1 MKIYIWETFEGAP
14 FDDSPASAT
23 LFTTEAEA
31 VQGIRD
37 YMDENSELQGDGVVD
52 VPLAPDGLD
61 AQAIIKWAKEQPE
74 WEDEARQ
81 WKFSIWDTDEKSSIV
96 VAGW

>member
-1 MKIYIWETFEGAP
+1 MGESSET
-14 FDDSPASAT
+14 
-23 LFTTEAEA
+23 
-31 VQGIRD
+31 
-37 YMDENSELQGDGVVD
+37 MGDVGND

-61 AQAIIKWAKEQPE
+61 AQALIRWGKEQPE